1 MRTIRYLGL
10 IGLLLALVGM
20 GALACASDSA
30 PALNETQLRSIVED
44 AVAKSAPEPQQQ
56 VSAQEI
62 KAMVESSMMDMASS
76 QVSAQEIQRM
86 VESAVGSA
94 AGEGASAQE
103 LQALVQSAVMAIT
116 ADAVTNADVQAAI
129 SKAVMDAQEGM
140 VTGDEI
146 QSMVEKA
153 VSNAAMEG
161 ASAEEIQSMV
171 ESAVSSVASGAVT
184 SEDVAAA
191 VSKAVMEAQEGM
203 VTGDE
208 VQAAISSAVMQ
219 AAENSLTADQIEQ
232 IVSKALDDRAM
243 MEEAPRETIVF
254 SDLNWTSAQVQN
266 RVAQYIVEHGYG
278 YPTDVIFGG
287 TLPNFQGLQK
297 GDIHVTLEIWLP
309 NQSIGWGKA
318 IEIGDVVSVGTS
330 LVGDWQST
338 FVVPKYIADANPD
351 LKTPQDLMK
360 PEYQELFSTPDSR
373 GKARLVACVPT
384 WSCSLVN
391 TEQIDT
397 YGLADHL
404 HVITPGD
411 QSAMF
416 AEVFAAYEKQEPW
429 LGYMWG
435 TGDPALKLDLVRLQE
450 EPYTEEC
457 WDADKACAFAESLVL
472 IAVHKSLLP
481 RAPDVIGMLQNWEF
495 SIDIYKSIFQ
505 YMDANEGSEASD
517 AALWFLNNNK
527 IWESWVTPGAA
538 AAVNA
543 ALASDA

>member
-30 PALNETQLRSIVED
+30 PALDETQLRSIVED

-76 QVSAQEIQRM
+76 QVSAQEIKAMVESSMMDMASSQVSAQEIQRM
-86 VESAVGSA
+86 VESAVASA

-103 LQALVQSAVMAIT
+103 LQTLVQSAVMAIT

-129 SKAVMDAQEGM
+129 SKAVTEAQQGM
-140 VTGDEI
+140 VTGDDV
-146 QSMVEKA
+146 Q
-153 VSNAAMEG
+153 AA
-161 ASAEEIQSMV
+161 I
-171 ESAVSSVASGAVT
+171 SS
-184 SEDVAAA
+184 
-191 VSKAVMEAQEGM
+191 AVMEAQEGM
-203 VTGDE
+203 VTGDD

-219 AAENSLTADQIEQ
+219 AAENSLTADEIEQ

-243 MEEAPRETIVF
+243 MEEAPRKTIVF

-309 NQSIGWGKA
+309 NQSIGWEKA
-318 IEIGDVVSVGTS
+318 VEIGDVVSVGTS

-338 FVVPKYIADANPD
+338 FVIPKYIADANPD
-351 LKTPQDLMK
+351 LKTPQDLLK
-360 PEYQELFSTPDSR
+360 PEYQELFATPDSR

-391 TEQIDT
+391 IEQIET
-397 YGLADHL
+397 YGLADDL
-404 HVITPGD
+404 HVLTPGD

-416 AEVFAAYEKQEPW
+416 AEVFAAFEKEEPW

-457 WDADKACAFAESLVL
+457 WDSGKGCAFADSLVL

-481 RAPDVIGMLQNWEF
+481 RAPEVIGMLQNWEF

-505 YMDANEGSEASD
+505 YMDANEDVEPSD
-517 AALWFLNNNK
+517 AAIWFLDNNK
-527 IWESWVTPGAA
+527 IWERWVTPEAA